1 MGLGR
6 EGSIITL
13 LVIDTVFFFLEI
25 IVGYATKS
33 LALVADSFHM
43 LNDIISLFIA
53 LWAIKKAGQTENV
66 AAKYTYGWQRAEILG
81 ALVNGVFL
89 IALCVSIFLEAIKR
103 FVEIE
108 VISNPILIVIVGSA
122 GLASNIIGLFLF
134 HEHGHGHSHSHSHD
148 EEETLGDTVADILP
162 SSQVRAAERAH
173 THDHAHDQSHDCAGH
188 RPARSS
194 ARGRDSSSHSHSHSH
209 GDHGHSHNHSSSS
222 HSHDRS
228 HSSHNRRNSH
238 SLTGDDIFVLP
249 AQNRALINDLAE
261 SRQARATETTPILS
275 RSVDHSSHNHAKPKD
290 GSEGGGGGAHGH
302 DHANMNMRAVF
313 LHVLGDAL
321 GNIGVIAT
329 GLFVHFTDFSWRF
342 YADPI
347 ISLVITAIILSSAVP
362 LCKSASLILLQVAPP
377 GIHVDDIR
385 EDLESLDG
393 VKGVHELHV
402 WQLSD
407 TKLVASVHARILRAD
422 QGKYMAIAQDIKT
435 CLHAF
440 GIHSVTIQPEF
451 TVANGDALDAVPEGA
466 EDEADACL
474 LDCDPDCKPVKP
486 SNDHHGHAH

>member
-1 MGLGR
+1 MGLSR
-6 EGSIITL
+6 QASIITL
-13 LVIDTVFFFLEI
+13 LVIDTAFFFLEI

-53 LWAIKKAGQTENV
+53 LWAIKKSGMTEGF

-103 FVEIE
+103 FVEPEI
-108 VISNPILIVIVGSA
+108 ISNPLLIVAVGSA
-122 GLASNIIGLFLF
+122 GLASNIVGLFLF
-134 HEHGHGHSHSHSHD
+134 HDHGHGGHSHGEEGEDDHGHSHGDEEESVGNSSHSHG
-148 EEETLGDTVADILP
+148 LSHPHSHSHG
-162 SSQVRAAERAH
+162 QGHVREPESAH
-173 THDHAHDQSHDCAGH
+173 THDHAHDHSHGH
-188 RPARSS
+188 ANGKRA
-194 ARGRDSSSHSHSHSH
+194 SSSHAQRSGSA
-209 GDHGHSHNHSSSS
+209 SSG
-222 HSHDRS
+222 
-228 HSSHNRRNSH
+228 HNRRNSH
-238 SLTGDDIFVLP
+238 SLTADDIYVLP

-261 SRQARATETTPILS
+261 SRSSRHSASESTPLL
-275 RSVDHSSHNHAKPKD
+275 RSSADHSSHNHARPKD
-290 GSEGGGGGAHGH
+290 GSEGSGGAHGH

-329 GLFVHFTDFSWRF
+329 GLFVHFTSFSWRF
-342 YADPI
+342 YADPV
-347 ISLVITAIILSSAVP
+347 ISLVITVIILSSAVP

-377 GIHVDDIR
+377 GIRVDEIR
-385 EDLESLDG
+385 EDLESLQG

-407 TKLVASVHARILRAD
+407 TKLVASVHVRIARQD
-422 QGKYMAIAQDIKT
+422 QHTYMQVAQDIKT

-451 TVANGDALDAVPEGA
+451 LPSSLDAIDEGEDVHA
-466 EDEADACL
+466 QEDEACL
-474 LDCDPDCKPVKP
+474 LDCDPDCKPVKIQ
-486 SNDHHGHAH
+486 SDHHGHVH

>member
-6 EGSIITL
+6 QGSIITL
-13 LVIDTVFFFLEI
+13 LIIDTVFFFLEI

-53 LWAIKKAGQTENV
+53 LWAIKKSGQTENV

-81 ALVNGVFL
+81 ALINGVFL

-103 FVEIE
+103 FVEPE
-108 VISNPILIVIVGSA
+108 VISNPLLIVVVGSA
-122 GLASNIIGLFLF
+122 GLASNIVGLFLF
-134 HEHGHGHSHSHSHD
+134 NDHGHGHGGHSHDHEHSHDDAHD
-148 EEETLGDTVADILP
+148 EEEEVGGRQADIPP

-173 THDHAHDQSHDCAGH
+173 THDHAHDHSHDHH
-188 RPARSS
+188 RGSRSS
-194 ARGRDSSSHSHSHSH
+194 GGRGRDS
-209 GDHGHSHNHSSSS
+209 GHSHEHSQSSS
-222 HSHDRS
+222 HSHDRNS
-228 HSSHNRRNSH
+228 QSSHNRRGSH

-261 SRQARATETTPILS
+261 SRQTRATETTPMLS
-275 RSVDHSSHNHAKPKD
+275 AAAVHSAHNHAKPKD
-290 GSEGGGGGAHGH
+290 GSSGGGGGH

-329 GLFVHFTDFSWRF
+329 GLFVHFTRFSWRF
-342 YADPI
+342 YADPV
-347 ISLVITAIILSSAVP
+347 ISLVITAIILLSAVP

-385 EDLESLDG
+385 QDLESLDG

-422 QGKYMAIAQDIKT
+422 QGKYMEIAQDIKT

-451 TVANGDALDAVPEGA
+451 TPANGAPLDSVPEGT
-466 EDEADACL
+466 EEADVRDSDACL
-474 LDCDPDCKPVKP
+474 LDCDPDCKPV
-486 SNDHHGHAH
+486 